1 MYIIDLDGTLLNVWD
16 RYYSVFNDFWRIPD
30 LTLEKYKYFKKKY
43 EFDDLIVKKM
53 LGELDNDKFQEYKAF
68 KRESIESIKYLKLD
82 ELIIEKDVF
91 KDFIEKNDLIILTIR
106 NNLENL
112 FWQVNFLGINF
123 VKDKI
128 IAIESKGMFT
138 KKNWVEKNL
147 EKNEKKIVIGD
158 SETDLLVGELENT
171 KVYLVESGLRDP
183 YRIVN
188 KFNIKCNIIPNV
200 NYFLCSDIN

>member
-1 MYIIDLDGTLLNVWD
+1 
-16 RYYSVFNDFWRIPD
+16 
-30 LTLEKYKYFKKKY
+30 
-43 EFDDLIVKKM
+43 
-53 LGELDNDKFQEYKAF
+53 
-68 KRESIESIKYLKLD
+68 
-82 ELIIEKDVF
+82 
-91 KDFIEKNDLIILTIR
+91 
-106 NNLENL
+106 
-112 FWQVNFLGINF
+112 
-123 VKDKI
+123 
-128 IAIESKGMFT
+128 
-138 KKNWVEKNL
+138 L